1 MRRGDIDSRY
11 VSKDRMWEGAK
22 AHRELQKANG
32 ELFEDYRSEVT
43 LALEYSLEG
52 VDYILEG
59 RADGI
64 FSEEGLWVIDEIKTT
79 TFPLLDLTEDFN
91 PTHWAQAQCYGYIW
105 ALQNDLP
112 EIAVQLTYYHIES
125 TEIKQFRRTF
135 SLAELEEFLVGL
147 LEGYSVWA

>member
-64 FSEEGLWVIDEIKTT
+64 FSEEGLWVIDEIKT
-79 TFPLLDLTEDFN
+79 
-91 PTHWAQAQCYGYIW
+91 
-105 ALQNDLP
+105 
-112 EIAVQLTYYHIES
+112 
-125 TEIKQFRRTF
+125 
-135 SLAELEEFLVGL
+135 
-147 LEGYSVWA
+147 